1 MDKNSLSEYRGF
13 FMKTD
18 VAGAISGYYKQIY
31 VATKELLSLKIYNSC
46 VGIECGADVRVFH
59 SNNMNEST
67 EVKFY
72 KSKIGLYSPEIS
84 KTIYNFYWQSYND
97 IKLTFSSNTENP
109 ESDIFEKNAEEFTI
123 SNTLKKQFILHSLIK
138 HNLNQSEE
146 NKIKTSKYFKQC
158 GTICNKCT
166 SFSCDNCISNFVER
180 KINSYPSEFMKII
193 EINGSV
199 NIVEF
204 SSKIQFQFENK
215 DKIESITLLKNELLY
230 LIKENYQRY
239 IKDLND
245 IILEA
250 VIHKIALSFF
260 DTTVFNSI
268 LENTEN
274 ADYHTH
280 KKLCRSDVI
289 GFIKNYTEFL
299 DEYKE
304 DVLELKILDIVEKA
318 NLDKEKILF
327 KFNQEYD
334 EYLRSKNIM
343 DVYDSSSIKEYFKDI
358 GMKFKSYDEGNEVVK
373 RFMLYNDGLGLIA
386 YLLALKISEISVYE
400 DKLFIRE
407 NFDEGLFIENHE
419 YYNYKNVSQYVNNNK
434 ESENEFYRYA
444 QVDDSSFLETVS
456 KNCITPLIKIDKLG
470 KSITLNE
477 YQKINLISFE
487 IFNKLRELVSTNSNL
502 LIISKANMKRK
513 PFINALLSA
522 IPNNLT
528 SLIIAEDI
536 TTLPATDKRNP
547 FFVVDSLKDDYESN
561 ITSLSSM
568 VGSFDKCVA
577 LIDNYEL
584 DVNVVHKHQ
593 AFLLNKA
600 KCLITTLNKDT
611 SRFMGNMTFGEI
623 NQELSSF
630 EKLDFSMFDYF
641 IILENYYV
649 GNNKQDVVQI
659 IGK

>member
-1 MDKNSLSEYRGF
+1 
-13 FMKTD
+13 MKTD

-31 VATKELLSLKIYNSC
+31 VATKELLSLKIDNSC

-72 KSKIGLYSPEIS
+72 KSKIGLYSSEIS
-84 KTIYNFYWQSYND
+84 KTIYNFYWKSYND
-97 IKLTFSSNTENP
+97 IKLTFSSNTEIP
-109 ESDIFEKNAEEFTI
+109 ESDIFEKNTEEFTI
-123 SNTLKKQFILHSLIK
+123 SNNFKKQFILHSLIK

-146 NKIKTSKYFKQC
+146 NKIKISKYFKQC

-166 SFSCDNCISNFVER
+166 SFYCGNCISNFVKR
-180 KINSYPSEFMKII
+180 KINFYPSEFMKII
-193 EINGSV
+193 EINESV
-199 NIVEF
+199 NIVDF

-230 LIKENYQRY
+230 LLKENYQRY

-268 LENTEN
+268 LKTTKNI
-274 ADYHTH
+274 DYHTH

-289 GFIKNYTEFL
+289 GFIKNYAEFL
-299 DEYKE
+299 DEYTE

-327 KFNQEYD
+327 KFNQEYN
-334 EYLRSKNIM
+334 EYLRSKNII
-343 DVYDSSSIKEYFKDI
+343 DVFDSSSIKTYFKNI
-358 GMKFKSYDEGNEVVK
+358 GMKFKSDDEGNEVVK

-386 YLLALKISEISVYE
+386 YLMTLKISEISVYK
-400 DKLFIRE
+400 DKLFIKA
-407 NFDEGLFIENHE
+407 NFDDKGLFIGNFE
-419 YYNYKNVSQYVNNNK
+419 YYNYKNASQYVYNNK

-444 QVDDSSFLETVS
+444 QVGDSSFLETVS

-470 KSITLNE
+470 KSITLDE
-477 YQKINLISFE
+477 YRKINLLPFG
-487 IFNKLRELVSTNSNL
+487 IFNKLRELVSKNSNL

-528 SLIIAEDI
+528 TLIIAEDI
-536 TTLPATDKRNP
+536 ISLPATDKRNP

-584 DVNVVHKHQ
+584 DVKVVHKHQ
-593 AFLLNKA
+593 SLLLNKA

-611 SRFMGNMTFGEI
+611 SRFNGNMTYEDI

-641 IILENYYV
+641 VILENYYV